1 MAKRSVTISTQ
12 SELEET
18 WTDSSCPNMVWVFL
32 EGTLEDCLQDDG
44 TYVATYETLEVPT
57 GETMSFTYLTSSGE
71 TTYTLQAGEYG
82 VKPSD

>member
-1 MAKRSVTISTQ
+1 MKRSVTITSQ

-18 WTDSSCPNMVWVFL
+18 WEDSSCPNLGWGFNEL
-32 EGTLEDCLQDDG
+32 ELEDCLQDDG

-71 TTYTLQAGEYG
+71 STYTLQAGEYG
-82 VKPSD
+82 VKPE